1 MHLLEYPSGL
11 ISAPGQGSQFWIEVP
26 VADWTEELKSAP
38 EHQQTTLLGNVVVIE
53 NDLINQE
60 AMETLLR
67 EWGCTVRCY
76 QTPEQALENIQ
87 PGSVDLLV
95 SDYRLEGGMDGIS
108 LVRALRERGLHTGA
122 TLLITADTSEEVVE
136 AARLTDIELI
146 YKPVLPARLRRMIQ
160 QQLAD

>member
-1 MHLLEYPSGL
+1 
-11 ISAPGQGSQFWIEVP
+11 
-26 VADWTEELKSAP
+26 
-38 EHQQTTLLGNVVVIE
+38 
-53 NDLINQE
+53 
-60 AMETLLR
+60 
-67 EWGCTVRCY
+67 
-76 QTPEQALENIQ
+76 
-87 PGSVDLLV
+87 GSVDLLV